1 MQDLNE
7 FWDNTPR
14 GTQPS
19 VEPPASDPHQ
29 SLWIDAGDWEEE
41 LMVER
46 QWVTEGYML
55 RGAVTMLIGPPSAMK
70 SSLTLAW
77 SCALALGREYGEF
90 APRNGPK
97 RVLVYNVE
105 DDAMEQ
111 RRRLSAVLRQ
121 FSATPADIA
130 GKVMRTGPNGVGT
143 LVKIDRNGNL
153 LPTPAM
159 DELEELIREFKPDVV
174 FLDPFS
180 ELHGSEENDNGAVR
194 AVVAHFRAMAVLRS
208 LSVVLLHHTSKA
220 GASAAPGDPNSARGA
235 SSAIGAVRVA
245 LTLNTMSE
253 DDAKLLGLPTDR
265 VAREPY
271 VRLDGAK
278 SNYAKLASAEWFQKV
293 PHRLD
298 NGDWAVAAEPWMPPV
313 GKVADDWAVA
323 ALDTA
328 ISAGIGGEP
337 YSPKLDNEKRSVK
350 ILLAEHG
357 FHGSAAK
364 NALDKLLM
372 NGVEIAE
379 YRNVDRNVRKGLR
392 ASGKPDARWLDRIK
406 AAS

>member
-1 MQDLNE
+1 MATGNIFSDYIPP
-7 FWDNTPR
+7 DPDASITA
-14 GTQPS
+14 S
-19 VEPPASDPHQ
+19 VLHQ
-29 SLWIDAGDWEEE
+29 SLWIDADDWDEQKIEQ
-41 LMVER
+41 R
-46 QWVTEGYML
+46 QWVAEGYML

-90 APRNGPK
+90 VPVRGRQL
-97 RVLVYNVE
+97 RVMVYNVE
-105 DDAMEQ
+105 DDAIEQ

-130 GKVMRTGPNGVGT
+130 GKVIRSGPKAVGT
-143 LVKIDRNGNL
+143 LVRLDKHGNL
-153 LPTPAM
+153 AQTPAM
-159 DELEELIREFKPDVV
+159 DELEELIEEFKPDVV

-194 AVVAHFRAMAVLRS
+194 AVVAHFRAMAVLHR
-208 LSVVLLHHTSKA
+208 LSIVLLHHTSKA

-293 PHRLD
+293 AHHLD
-298 NGDWAVAAEPWMPPV
+298 NGDWVVAAEPWTPPV
-313 GKVADDWAVA
+313 AKVADEWAMA

-328 ISAGIGGEP
+328 IARGIGGEP
-337 YSPKLDNEKRSVK
+337 YSPKLSSESRSVK
-350 ILLAEHG
+350 HLLEEHG
-357 FHGSAAK
+357 FVGQSAK
-364 NALDKLLM
+364 NALDKLLA
-372 NGVEIAE
+372 NGVAVSE
-379 YRNVDRNVRKGLR
+379 YRNEYRKLRQGLR
-392 ASGKPDARWLDRIK
+392 VGTMPK
-406 AAS
+406 AQWIDTNAD